1 MKKIIKTDA
10 EWKKILTSEQYNIL
24 RKKGTEIPNSCGL
37 LNNKEEGIYS
47 CVACKNKL
55 FKSSKKFDSGT
66 GWPSFFEPYS
76 NEALEYRD
84 DNSFFQKRTEIL
96 CAKCGG
102 HLGHVFNAVNTPM
115 GKRYCVN
122 GIVFKFNKSNYFLF
136 D

>member
-10 EWKKILTSEQYNIL
+10 EWKKILTPEQYNIL

-66 GWPSFFEPYS
+66 GWP
-76 NEALEYRD
+76 
-84 DNSFFQKRTEIL
+84 NSFFQKRTEIL

-102 HLGHVFNAVNTPM
+102 HLGHVFNAVNTPT
-115 GKRYCVN
+115 GRRYCIN
-122 GIVFKFNKSNYFLF
+122 GIVLKFNKSNYFLF